1 MSSQRGF
8 VIYGGPGWCRKEM
21 GWITKHFDNK
31 TVNWHTNRI
40 LSLNFFLFSISELEK
55 RIFESEGMK
64 TYNNYE

>member
-1 MSSQRGF
+1 
-8 VIYGGPGWCRKEM
+8 M